1 MAANRKYKIYGA
13 VIAVGA
19 VALAADRFLGGASNP
34 ELALAGTE
42 MGADGSRTDAVR
54 AQVVGSSAVLL
65 IPFPR
70 SLPPF
75 DESIDAQADMFAR
88 PEERGLASPTA
99 TVPKVGEDGT
109 PLLPVEEFIKK
120 HRLEGTLVG
129 IGEAKAFI
137 SGRTLTVGAKLD
149 GFEAAFIGPDGVLFR
164 RGEEVV
170 TLKRPEPLAGVR
182 DGSSDAP

>member
-1 MAANRKYKIYGA
+1 MAAHRKYKIYGA

-19 VALAADRFLGGASNP
+19 VALAADRFFGGASGP
-34 ELALAGTE
+34 ELAF
-42 MGADGSRTDAVR
+42 ADTQIGGDASGTDAVR
-54 AQVVGSSAVLL
+54 AHVVGSSAVLL

-75 DESIDAQADMFAR
+75 DESIDAQSDMFAR
-88 PEERGLASPTA
+88 PEERGVASRATA
-99 TVPKVGEDGT
+99 EPQVSEDGS
-109 PLLPVEEFIKK
+109 PLLPAEEFLKK

-137 SGRTLTVGAKLD
+137 GGRTLTVGGKLD
-149 GFEAAFIGPDGVLFR
+149 GFEVAFIGPDGVLFR

-170 TLKRPEPLAGVR
+170 TLKRPEPLAGVE

>member
-1 MAANRKYKIYGA
+1 MSANRKYKIYGA
-13 VIAVGA
+13 VIAVGV

-34 ELALAGTE
+34 ELALAGTA
-42 MGADGSRTDAVR
+42 MSADGSRTDAVR

-88 PEERGLASPTA
+88 PEERGVAPVAA
-99 TVPKVGEDGT
+99 TEPRVNEDGS
-109 PLLPVEEFIKK
+109 PLLPAEEFIKK
-120 HRLEGTLVG
+120 HRLEGTLIG

-137 SGRTLTVGAKLD
+137 NGRTLTVGAKLD

-170 TLKRPEPLAGVR
+170 TLKRPEPLANVR
-182 DGSSDAP
+182 DGSSDTP